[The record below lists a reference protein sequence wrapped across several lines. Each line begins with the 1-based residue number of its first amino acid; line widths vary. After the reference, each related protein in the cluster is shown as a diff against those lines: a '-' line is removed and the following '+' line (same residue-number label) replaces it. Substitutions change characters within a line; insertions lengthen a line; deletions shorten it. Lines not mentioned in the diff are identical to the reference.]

1 MLDKDFHDKSTRE
14 NQLRD
19 FFQLRE
25 FNPKCNEEYLKIP
38 IDLPWDALQKD
49 IPLAFEKFGWYGM
62 VHRAKSDWSRSELYG
77 GLGLN
82 YNPDYKFPIDP
93 HAQGLG
99 QPRAVEGKFN
109 KEDWAKSLD
118 ENDYSSMDGETSLPR
133 GLNTYDDCLGL
144 RTPTEVCS
152 FRSISSIFDKIKM
165 PTFQGRIA
173 EVRAEEIGS
182 KVTEDMKEFIW
193 HTDERNEII
202 SRILIPVIYD
212 EDYWI
217 EFKDTGTRIDFEPGY
232 AYHFNTYRTH
242 RWNFNYHKNIK
253 NRTCIVLGFSPWL
266 QYNDGEWTT
275 NKYCNTMHPMDMVKE
290 GLVV

>member
-1 MLDKDFHDKSTRE
+1 
-14 NQLRD
+14 
-19 FFQLRE
+19 
-25 FNPKCNEEYLKIP
+25 
-38 IDLPWDALQKD
+38 
-49 IPLAFEKFGWYGM
+49 
-62 VHRAKSDWSRSELYG
+62 
-77 GLGLN
+77 
-82 YNPDYKFPIDP
+82 
-93 HAQGLG
+93 
-99 QPRAVEGKFN
+99 
-109 KEDWAKSLD
+109 
-118 ENDYSSMDGETSLPR
+118 
-133 GLNTYDDCLGL
+133 
-144 RTPTEVCS
+144 
-152 FRSISSIFDKIKM
+152 M